1 MYLATS
7 PFSALSEWLVGD
19 EAAAVDEFQK
29 DYGYNNDS
37 GIFERDF
44 READGQEYD
53 EDILLGREGETQVVY
68 YNQLDERWADEP
80 YGQDKIGTHGC
91 GPTSMSIVV
100 STLTGTNVDPVEMA
114 QWSYENGYYCPGGGS
129 YHSLIPKAAEHWGL
143 SVDMNLDGEN
153 VADALAEGKL
163 VVAIMSKGHFTRWE
177 KMILYLSSQQHT
189 NLLDFLAEKEDA
201 LPIKKMTGNFMLK
214 QFVIY
219 DMRNFSHCTELVLD
233 RIAFGDEDRDFAQAI
248 EEFLT
253 MYNARITVICEGLK
267 ESNPL
272 CRALLDAGVGNIVT
286 DVEIRGM
293 QEEIMQSLS
302 SQGMTRYAPKEQKK
316 TERKGE
322 CYRFMADGVRIA
334 MISSQSRIGTTTMAL
349 GFTAWLGNA
358 GASVAY
364 VEKNASGII
373 PYLSDAYEMD
383 EEAGGYRLEKM
394 WYGTQTPHGG
404 FHFLLED
411 YGTGRPDADADILL
425 LVCGTKPYEIVHT
438 MKLLEMYETKAA
450 FVLCPFV
457 ESALQN
463 TYVEAFQTDYHK
475 VFFLEYQ
482 PDCMNGSPN
491 AKIFKNIIERYI
503 AGE

>member
-1 MYLATS
+1 
-7 PFSALSEWLVGD
+7 
-19 EAAAVDEFQK
+19 
-29 DYGYNNDS
+29 
-37 GIFERDF
+37 
-44 READGQEYD
+44 
-53 EDILLGREGETQVVY
+53 
-68 YNQLDERWADEP
+68 
-80 YGQDKIGTHGC
+80 
-91 GPTSMSIVV
+91 
-100 STLTGTNVDPVEMA
+100 
-114 QWSYENGYYCPGGGS
+114 
-129 YHSLIPKAAEHWGL
+129 
-143 SVDMNLDGEN
+143 
-153 VADALAEGKL
+153 
-163 VVAIMSKGHFTRWE
+163 
-177 KMILYLSSQQHT
+177 MILYLSSQQHT

-201 LPIKKMTGNFMLK
+201 LPVKKMTGNFMLK

-267 ESNPL
+267 ESDPL

-286 DVEIRGM
+286 NVEIRGM
-293 QEEIMQSLS
+293 QEEIRQSLS
-302 SQGMTRYAPKEQKK
+302 SQGMTRYAPKERKK
-316 TERKGE
+316 LKVQGAH
-322 CYRFMADGVRIA
+322 YHFMADGVRIA

-349 GFTAWLGNA
+349 GFAAWLGSV

-364 VEKNASGII
+364 VEKNTSGII
-373 PYLSDAYEMD
+373 HY

-394 WYGTQTPHGG
+394 WYGTQTPDAG

-411 YGTGRPDADADILL
+411 YGAGRLDADADILL
-425 LVCGTKPYEIVHT
+425 LICGTKPYEIVHT
-438 MKLLEMYETKAA
+438 MKLLKQYETKAA

-457 ESALQN
+457 ESALQD

-491 AKIFKNIIERYI
+491 AKIYKTIIERYI

>member
-1 MYLATS
+1 
-7 PFSALSEWLVGD
+7 
-19 EAAAVDEFQK
+19 
-29 DYGYNNDS
+29 
-37 GIFERDF
+37 
-44 READGQEYD
+44 
-53 EDILLGREGETQVVY
+53 
-68 YNQLDERWADEP
+68 
-80 YGQDKIGTHGC
+80 
-91 GPTSMSIVV
+91 
-100 STLTGTNVDPVEMA
+100 
-114 QWSYENGYYCPGGGS
+114 
-129 YHSLIPKAAEHWGL
+129 
-143 SVDMNLDGEN
+143 
-153 VADALAEGKL
+153 
-163 VVAIMSKGHFTRWE
+163 
-177 KMILYLSSQQHT
+177 MILYLSSQQHT

-201 LPIKKMTGNFMLK
+201 LPVKKMTGNFMLK

-267 ESNPL
+267 ESDPL

-286 DVEIRGM
+286 NVEIRGM

-302 SQGMTRYAPKEQKK
+302 GQGMTRYAPKERKK
-316 TERKGE
+316 VRGQGE
-322 CYRFMADGVRIA
+322 HYRFMTDNVRIA
-334 MISSQSRIGTTTMAL
+334 MLSSQSRIGTTTTAL
-349 GFTAWLGNA
+349 GFAAWLGSV

-364 VEKNASGII
+364 VEKSDSGII
-373 PYLSDAYEMD
+373 PYLADAYEMD

-394 WYGTQTPHGG
+394 WYGTQMPDAG
-404 FHFLLED
+404 FHFIIED
-411 YGTGRPDADADILL
+411 YGMERSEADEDILL

-438 MKLLEMYETKAA
+438 MKLLEQYETKTA

-457 ESALQN
+457 DVALQS

-491 AKIFKNIIERYI
+491 AKTFKTIIGRYI